1 MENSPISPLD
11 AAQEDER
18 NRTWEENHQKIIAV
32 ISKNMEYHRR
42 LPPTITEIS
51 KATGLTR
58 RTIYQHLKE
67 YSTHPAYKQRSEM
80 FEAMQFEVLME
91 ICGQAIGGNMKAAKL
106 YLELTGKMQQ
116 HSPAQNFSGNNVQIN
131 GMVINQ
137 QILQSL
143 NPEQLKIIE
152 DILKPVLIK

>member
-1 MENSPISPLD
+1 
-11 AAQEDER
+11 
-18 NRTWEENHQKIIAV
+18 
-32 ISKNMEYHRR
+32 
-42 LPPTITEIS
+42 
-51 KATGLTR
+51 
-58 RTIYQHLKE
+58 
-67 YSTHPAYKQRSEM
+67 
-80 FEAMQFEVLME
+80 
-91 ICGQAIGGNMKAAKL
+91 MKAAKL